1 MRFQKILIKGLRA
14 LFISARAVKLS
25 SFNKRKLLLLLL
37 PLTFSV
43 FAQAHEKQWPEKRLR
58 QAWSDAQKFT
68 SRQMTLDASQISQ
81 LAGIGIKVGS
91 EDRIPTFY
99 FAQGETPNSGQAK
112 TLGVIFFVD
121 EYGANGK
128 MEITVAIDPN
138 GKTKKVDIW
147 DHAENSAVA
156 KDEFLKQFLGK
167 TSKDSFVPDKD
178 YKPIP
183 DALKAS
189 QAVASAV
196 RKALNITSLVFE
208 KK

>member
-1 MRFQKILIKGLRA
+1 M
-14 LFISARAVKLS
+14 
-25 SFNKRKLLLLLL
+25 
-37 PLTFSV
+37 
-43 FAQAHEKQWPEKRLR
+43 
-58 QAWSDAQKFT
+58 
-68 SRQMTLDASQISQ
+68 
-81 LAGIGIKVGS
+81 
-91 EDRIPTFY
+91 
-99 FAQGETPNSGQAK
+99 
-112 TLGVIFFVD
+112 IFFDD